1 MAVTDEDTVVGVFRV
16 KPTRKMKGSFNEE
29 KLTIGV
35 PNTDGKG
42 REVAGDME
50 EEEDS
55 EPFVIEVVA
64 IAEVAVEVREVG
76 GGRVWWNG
84 EREGEGLV
92 LPDVVSG
99 EG

>member
-16 KPTRKMKGSFNEE
+16 KPARKMKGGFNEE
-29 KLTIGV
+29 KLTVGV
-35 PNTDGKG
+35 PNADGKG

-50 EEEDS
+50 EEEDG
-55 EPFVIEVVA
+55 EPFIIKVVA
-64 IAEVAVEVREVG
+64 VAEVAVEVREVG

-84 EREGEGLV
+84 ERKGEGLV